1 MAAPLLVDLH
11 GHAGLARDL
20 AAALGA
26 EPGRIEQRRF
36 PDGESYVRF
45 DSPVAG
51 RAVLL
56 LAALDRPDEKFLPL
70 VFAASTARELGAA
83 SVGLIA
89 PYLPYMRQDARFRP
103 GEGVTSA
110 YFARALSA
118 AVDWLVTVDP
128 HLHRRKSLAEIYT
141 VPALALHTAPLLAQW
156 IAGAVDRPMLIG
168 PDVESKQWVAAVART
183 AGAPSLVLEKTRRGD
198 RDVAVSVP
206 DVERWRAYT
215 PVLVDDI
222 VSTGRTLIETV
233 GHLQRAGLRPP
244 VCVAVHAVFAG
255 NAYEDLK
262 AAGVAR
268 VVTTDTLPHE
278 TNAIEVAPLLAEGV
292 RAIAASR

>member
-255 NAYEDLK
+255 NAYEYLK

>member
-1 MAAPLLVDLH
+1 MSAPLLFDLH
-11 GHAGLARDL
+11 DHAGLAPGL

-45 DSPVAG
+45 ESPVAG

-70 VFAASTARELGAA
+70 LFAAATARELGAA

-103 GEGVTSA
+103 GEGVTSVH
-110 YFARALSA
+110 FARALSA
-118 AVDWLVTVDP
+118 AIDGLVTVDP
-128 HLHRRKSLAEIYT
+128 HLHRRNSLAEIYD
-141 VPALALHTAPLLAQW
+141 VPALALHAAPLLARW
-156 IAGAVDRPMLIG
+156 IAGAVERPVLIG
-168 PDVESKQWVAAVART
+168 PDQESGQWVAAVARA
-183 AGAPSLVLEKTRRGD
+183 AGAPSLVLDKTRRGD

-206 DVERWRAYT
+206 DVERWRAHT

-233 GHLQRAGLRPP
+233 GHLRRAGLPP
-244 VCVAVHAVFAG
+244 PICVAVHAVFAG
-255 NAYEDLK
+255 GAHDDLR

-268 VVTTDTLPHE
+268 IVTTNSLPHE
-278 TNAIEVAPLLAEGV
+278 TNAIDLAPLLAEGA
-292 RAIAASR
+292 RAIAASG